1 MPCGV
6 VAAKNESGIA
16 RGSEAESTLTL
27 MCGQPAARTLGRS
40 STQEVTTVKAA
51 ADGMGAGGW
60 SSARKDRV
68 STATLA
74 LAGLLGVGYIA
85 AGVVGAA
92 ADATGGDGSDLA
104 FWLVF
109 LVGGG
114 ALVLIGSFLFGSR
127 PMPSVVLTS
136 VGALAGALALF
147 WSVIVP
153 VLALAL
159 VVLSV
164 VRARRSALARRRS
177 GSHA

>member
-1 MPCGV
+1 
-6 VAAKNESGIA
+6 
-16 RGSEAESTLTL
+16 
-27 MCGQPAARTLGRS
+27 
-40 STQEVTTVKAA
+40 
-51 ADGMGAGGW
+51 
-60 SSARKDRV
+60 V

-85 AGVVGAA
+85 AGVVGAV
-92 ADATGGDGSDLA
+92 ADATGGDRSDLA

-114 ALVLIGSFLFGSR
+114 ALVLIGSFLFGPR

-164 VRARRSALARRRS
+164 VRARRSALGRRS
-177 GSHA
+177 VPHA